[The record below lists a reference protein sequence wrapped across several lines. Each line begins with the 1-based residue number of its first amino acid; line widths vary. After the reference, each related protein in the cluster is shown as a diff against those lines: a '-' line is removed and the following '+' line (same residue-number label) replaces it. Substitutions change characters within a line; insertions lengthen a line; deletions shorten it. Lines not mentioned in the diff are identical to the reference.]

1 MKYRVHAVG
10 RLDVGDVA
18 VCVSNRCVG
27 NSLFECIVFPFY
39 KGISFLWKSGG
50 GAANDGAV
58 AAALG
63 EEGGLGEAVAAA
75 ALAAYE
81 NEHNIIVKP
90 FNNIIKFIV
99 ILELFCLFIARC
111 VYYCV
116 NQPGESASNRSKFFT
131 QSTLLMN

>member
-1 MKYRVHAVG
+1 MT
-10 RLDVGDVA
+10 
-18 VCVSNRCVG
+18 
-27 NSLFECIVFPFY
+27 
-39 KGISFLWKSGG
+39 
-50 GAANDGAV
+50 GAV

-63 EEGGLGEAVAAA
+63 EEEGPGEAVAAAAAA

-116 NQPGESASNRSKFFT
+116 NQPGESASTRSKFFT
-131 QSTLLMN
+131 QSPLLVN